1 MGVHKEWD
9 KESVRAA
16 VVSALADE
24 GATEFTHAN
33 FIAVYRIMEQVS
45 DIPLSRRWRISTR
58 RAFE

>member
-1 MGVHKEWD
+1 VRKEWD

-33 FIAVYRIMEQVS
+33 FYYHIQDYGAAI
-45 DIPLSRRWRISTR
+45 
-58 RAFE
+58 